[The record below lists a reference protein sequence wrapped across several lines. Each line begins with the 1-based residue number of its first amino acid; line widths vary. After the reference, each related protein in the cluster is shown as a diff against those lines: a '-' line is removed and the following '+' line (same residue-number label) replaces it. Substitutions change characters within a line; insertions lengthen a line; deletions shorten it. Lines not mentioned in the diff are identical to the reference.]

1 MLTLL
6 SLALTGPIASTS
18 LPLTPAARITGTSG
32 SGKSTLVR
40 ALAHTLGLGDPSG
53 TAPADILLP
62 GHTIRAD
69 LSDGRALHMTS
80 AGLLVLTPAEAIPG
94 APLPRRARLSTAK
107 AILPALTA
115 AGILPPAPPALLR
128 LAYHPGE
135 VIRLA
140 TGTPTERRQLSDALA
155 PVMGDPAAALAQ
167 ALKAHGVEGWT
178 GPRTEKDLEP
188 LLKAQR
194 ESAERLRG
202 AIGAHEESLR
212 AEPARDPGPAPTSTL
227 AAVAEAWVAF
237 DRAGAGL
244 ARWESAEVPDAP
256 DPDLLPTLRAR
267 YTVVKAAL
275 AEWATYDAAAAKVA
289 AWEAYPM
296 PPLPDQD
303 HLDALT
309 RAHDEAVAAWY
320 TATDTWDAWEA
331 AHTAA
336 LEAVGVN
343 LDLEALNDEALTA
356 HEAICD
362 RLRAAAT
369 CEECGHVATV
379 DLPAPPTLRPIQLV
393 PTVPARPP
401 EPGPQPER
409 SDEHQGMINADS
421 AWNAASYARG
431 PKPPAPIAPLT
442 PRPVDTLD
450 AISAQAAAA
459 NAAQAAHDAA
469 VKACGA
475 RPADPITPT
484 ERRPTPDD
492 VATEADA
499 IDAHRRDRA
508 TYEADRAARQRT
520 QAALDKARADLTT
533 AEDAVATT
541 AQVREAL
548 RAVPGILAKDA
559 GWRVAIEETI
569 KIDANG
575 ATILGRPTGSTGQ
588 RIYADA
594 VFRAAL
600 LTRLS
605 ELGPHMLPLIVD
617 DRLSWSGDLPAYPG
631 QTIALSTSPGPLS
644 ALASV

>member
-1 MLTLL
+1 MLTHL
-6 SLALTGPIASTS
+6 SLTLTGPIASTS
-18 LPLTPAARITGTSG
+18 LPLAPTARITGTSG

-40 ALAHTLGLGDPSG
+40 GLAYLLGLGDPSG

-69 LSDGRALHMTS
+69 LADGRALHMTS
-80 AGLLVLTPAEAIPG
+80 AGLLILTPAEAIPG

-128 LAYHPGE
+128 LAFHPGE

-140 TGTPTERRQLSDALA
+140 TGTPTERRQLADTLA

-202 AIGAHEESLR
+202 AIGAHEQTLR
-212 AEPARDPGPAPTSTL
+212 AEPARDPGPAPVVTL
-227 AAVAEAWVAF
+227 AATSEAWAAF
-237 DRAGAGL
+237 DRASAAL
-244 ARWESAEVPDAP
+244 TRWESAEVPAAP
-256 DPDLLPTLRAR
+256 DPELLPTLRAR

-303 HLDALT
+303 HLEALA
-309 RAHDEAVAAWY
+309 RVHDGAMAEWG

-331 AHTAA
+331 AHSAA

-343 LDLEALNDEALTA
+343 LDLEALNDEALAA

-379 DLPAPPTLRPIQLV
+379 DLPAPPTLRPIQPV
-393 PTVPARPP
+393 PTVPERPP

-431 PKPPAPIAPLT
+431 PKPPVPVAPLT

-450 AISAQAAAA
+450 AINAQAAAA
-459 NAAQAAHDAA
+459 SAAQAAYDAA
-469 VKACGA
+469 VKARGA
-475 RPADPITPT
+475 RPADPVTPT
-484 ERRPTPDD
+484 EPRPTPDD

-499 IDAHRRDRA
+499 IEAHRHDRA

-520 QAALDKARADLTT
+520 QTALDRARADLTT
-533 AEDAVATT
+533 AEEAVATT
-541 AQVREAL
+541 TQAREAI
-548 RAVPGILAKDA
+548 RAVPGILAQSA
-559 GWRVAIEETI
+559 GWRTAIADTI
-569 KIDANG
+569 TITADG
-575 ATILGRPTGSTGQ
+575 ATILGHPTGSTGQ
-588 RIYADA
+588 RIYVDA
-594 VFRAAL
+594 IFRAAL

-605 ELGPHMLPLIVD
+605 EIGPHILPLIVD
-617 DRLSWSGDLPAYPG
+617 DRLSWSGELPAYTG

>member
-6 SLALTGPIASTS
+6 SLALTGPIATAS
-18 LPLTPAARITGTSG
+18 LPLTPAACITGTSG

-128 LAYHPGE
+128 LAFHPGE

-167 ALKAHGVEGWT
+167 ALKARGVEGWT

-227 AAVAEAWVAF
+227 AAVAEAWAAF

-320 TATDTWDAWEA
+320 TATDLSELWGRAHAEWSEA
-331 AHTAA
+331 MATRAGQVLFHNELVATH
-336 LEAVGVN
+336 N
-343 LDLEALNDEALTA
+343 RTCEALTA
-356 HEAICD
+356 
-362 RLRAAAT
+362 AAT
-369 CEECGHVATV
+369 CAKCGNVAAVT
-379 DLPAPPTLRPIQLV
+379 LPPAPVITPYAPISG
-393 PTVPARPP
+393 PGPCPP
-401 EPGPQPER
+401 EPGPRPQRSPEHEAMLTAEEAHR
-409 SDEHQGMINADS
+409 NAIK
-421 AWNAASYARG
+421 ARG
-431 PKPPAPIAPLT
+431 PKPPVPIAPLT

-469 VKACGA
+469 IKARGA

-484 ERRPTPDD
+484 EPRPTPDD

-499 IDAHRRDRA
+499 IDAHRRERA

-520 QAALDKARADLTT
+520 QIVLDRARADLTT

-600 LTRLS
+600 LTRLG
-605 ELGPHMLPLIVD
+605 ELGPHMLPLVVD